1 MEVAMLKAL
10 VPVDGTDNSL
20 AAIRHVVK
28 LAHGRESL
36 EIHLLTVE
44 PGLPGLA
51 TRHVSHELL
60 DGYRATKPRRC
71 SRRCARSSPRPASRA
86 RSTCASGMS
95 ASVIAETAR
104 SLHCDIVVMGT
115 HGFGTV
121 TQLLLGSVSHEA
133 IHLMDPAIPV
143 TLVKAASHDP
153 THGIPAAPSTST
165 TAGDRDERA
174 NDVARDRRG
183 RRVAD
188 TPAATACTCS
198 RRDAARAS
206 SRATRIAAWRPPRPR
221 GGSTNTD
228 ATSSTSRKAAARS
241 RCSSGSSATS

>member
-28 LAHGRESL
+28 LARGRESL

-44 PGLPGLA
+44 PGLPGHA
-51 TRHVSHELL
+51 TRHVAQELI
-60 DGYRATKPRRC
+60 DGYRRDEAEKVLAP
-71 SRRCARSSPRPASRA
+71 ARAILAQAGLAGEEHVRVGHVAH
-86 RSTCASGMS
+86 
-95 ASVIAETAR
+95 VIAETAR
-104 SLHCDIVVMGT
+104 SLRCDIVVMGT

-153 THGIPAAPSTST
+153 THGVPSAPSTFHY
-165 TAGDRDERA
+165 
-174 NDVARDRRG
+174 RG
-183 RRVAD
+183 
-188 TPAATACTCS
+188 
-198 RRDAARAS
+198 
-206 SRATRIAAWRPPRPR
+206 
-221 GGSTNTD
+221 
-228 ATSSTSRKAAARS
+228 
-241 RCSSGSSATS
+241 